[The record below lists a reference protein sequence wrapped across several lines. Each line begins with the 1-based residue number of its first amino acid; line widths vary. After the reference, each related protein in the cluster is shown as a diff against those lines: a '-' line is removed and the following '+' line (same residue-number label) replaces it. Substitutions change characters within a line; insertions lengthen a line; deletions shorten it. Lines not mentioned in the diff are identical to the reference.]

1 MNDKVIGFNN
11 LNENDKFVL
20 LLSRLTISEADTK
33 IITDLIQSEKLNWS
47 RIFQVAVQNKVLGLL
62 YNNLKRLILISYIPM
77 RYERNAKFF
86 FLGNAIRNNE
96 LLKEYE
102 KVIHALTQAGIKA
115 VPLKGIYLVPN
126 MYQEYGAREMSDVDL
141 LVKREDSAKIL
152 EIMSDLGYEQGSYKK
167 DTHKVEPYSREKKM
181 LWNMNMN
188 TMIPFV
194 KICDSQYAECI
205 KFDISFNLDMKLAP
219 NPVPSMLE
227 RAYQSDGL
235 WYLRPSDFFIHLC
248 CHLYKEASN
257 AEWIYQNKDVN
268 IIKFCDVRE
277 YILQKMRTEDIQE
290 AIHAVLEC
298 RVNQAVYYTIFY
310 LKMIYQDGYEDK
322 MLEELEIS
330 DLSFLDQFGQNNFK
344 EPVKF
349 KKSFWE
355 RIFSES
361 NAEELRE
368 MSKFVNKYR
377 KL

>member
-1 MNDKVIGFNN
+1 M
-11 LNENDKFVL
+11 
-20 LLSRLTISEADTK
+20 
-33 IITDLIQSEKLNWS
+33 
-47 RIFQVAVQNKVLGLL
+47 
-62 YNNLKRLILISYIPM
+62 
-77 RYERNAKFF
+77 
-86 FLGNAIRNNE
+86 
-96 LLKEYE
+96 
-102 KVIHALTQAGIKA
+102 
-115 VPLKGIYLVPN
+115 
-126 MYQEYGAREMSDVDL
+126 
-141 LVKREDSAKIL
+141 
-152 EIMSDLGYEQGSYKK
+152 EQDY
-167 DTHKVEPYSREKKM
+167 
-181 LWNMNMN
+181 
-188 TMIPFV
+188 
-194 KICDSQYAECI
+194 
-205 KFDISFNLDMKLAP
+205 
-219 NPVPSMLE
+219 
-227 RAYQSDGL
+227 GL

-322 MLEELEIS
+322 ILEELEIS

>member
-1 MNDKVIGFNN
+1 MNNKVVGINE
-11 LNENDKFVL
+11 LNENDQFVL
-20 LLSRLTISEADTK
+20 RLSRLTISEEDTK
-33 IITDLIQSEKLNWS
+33 IITDLIESEKLNWP
-47 RIFQVAVQNKVLGLL
+47 RIFQVAIQNKVLGLL
-62 YNNLKRLILISYIPM
+62 YNNLKRLKLISRIPT
-77 RYERNAKFF
+77 RYEKNAKFF
-86 FLGNAIRNNE
+86 CLGNAIRNTE
-96 LLKEYE
+96 LFKEYE

-115 VPLKGIYLVPN
+115 VPLKGIYLAPN
-126 MYQEYGAREMSDVDL
+126 VYHEYSAREMSDVDL

-152 EIMSDLGYEQGSYKK
+152 EIMTSLGYEQGSYKK
-167 DTHKVEPYSREKKM
+167 ETHKVEPYSREKKM

-188 TMIPFV
+188 TMIPFA

-205 KFDISFNLDMKLAP
+205 KFDISFNLDLKLEP

-235 WYLRPSDFFIHLC
+235 WYLKPSDFFIHLC

-290 AIHAVLEC
+290 AIHSALEHK
-298 RVNQAVYYTIFY
+298 VNQAVYYTIFY

-322 MLEELEIS
+322 IMEELEID
-330 DLSFLDQFGQNNFK
+330 DLSFLEQFGQNNFK
-344 EPVKF
+344 ESVKF

-355 RIFSES
+355 RIFSDS
-361 NAEELRE
+361 NAEELKE
-368 MSKFVNKYR
+368 MSKFVDKYK